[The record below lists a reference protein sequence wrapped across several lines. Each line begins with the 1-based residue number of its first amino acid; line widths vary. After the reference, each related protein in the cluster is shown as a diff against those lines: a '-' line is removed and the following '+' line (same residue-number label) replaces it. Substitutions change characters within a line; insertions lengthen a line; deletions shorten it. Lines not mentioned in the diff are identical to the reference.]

1 MCLARRV
8 EEATLADKSK
18 QALERAEAEF
28 KKKKTKEAATAA
40 NEYSAERLAVR
51 EKTARLRALRLAK
64 EAAEMEAAAAT
75 KPVAAKKSR

>member
-1 MCLARRV
+1 M
-8 EEATLADKSK
+8 ADKSK
-18 QALERAEAEF
+18 EALERAEAEF
-28 KKKKTKEAATAA
+28 KKKTKEAATAA

-75 KPVAAKKSR
+75 KPVAPKKSR